1 MKKNK
6 LIELYNIL
14 EEIGKV
20 LFLPN
25 NNIKFYCDLDIDLS
39 RIQLFIENPKNNG
52 AYVRYYI
59 NKDDLNNCINT
70 DDIKMFAYES
80 VLTCVL
86 VVNREVVTNETG

>member
-25 NNIKFYCDLDIDLS
+25 NNIKFYCDLDVDYF
-39 RIQLFIENPKNNG
+39 RVQLFIENPKNNG
-52 AYVRYYI
+52 AYVKYYI
-59 NKDDLNNCINT
+59 NEDDLNDCINT
-70 DDIKMFAYES
+70 DDIKIFAYET
-80 VLTCVL
+80 VLICVL
-86 VVNREVVTNETG
+86 LVNREIITDETR